1 LLDSIEEHDLQIVDE
16 SLTTYIQKKYA
27 EILEKNPDLGSWKD
41 ENKLNLIRMVLRLR
55 IANPEQVTNALEV
68 LGELNSL
75 YLV

>member
-1 LLDSIEEHDLQIVDE
+1 MDE
-16 SLTTYIQKKYA
+16 SLTTYIQKKYG

-55 IANPEQVTNALEV
+55 IADPEQVTNALEV
-68 LGELNSL
+68 LGELNSF

>member
-1 LLDSIEEHDLQIVDE
+1 VDE
-16 SLTTYIQKKYA
+16 SLTTYIQKKYG
-27 EILEKNPDLGSWKD
+27 EILEKNSDLGSWKD

-68 LGELNSL
+68 LGELSSL